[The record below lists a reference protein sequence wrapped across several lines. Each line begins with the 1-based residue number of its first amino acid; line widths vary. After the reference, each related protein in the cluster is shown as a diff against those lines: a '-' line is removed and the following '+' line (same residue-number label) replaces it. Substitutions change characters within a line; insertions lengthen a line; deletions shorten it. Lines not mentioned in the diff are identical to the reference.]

1 MNKTDKD
8 QNHFVLIGLAV
19 VLVFLIVCPIAA
31 IFAKAVIMDGRLD
44 LYHAWN
50 ILRNTENVTMI
61 GNSFLLGVLVVVLS
75 TVIAAPLAYLFSR
88 TKFAK
93 CKVYDIIFMIP
104 FMTSPYIA
112 SMGWILFMQKK
123 GLLQQLL
130 PAAEGC
136 EKIFFSLGGLVLVM
150 SLHVFPFMLTM
161 LKNAMRNIP
170 SSLEETGAVFG
181 AGFGARVRRIFLP
194 LLSGNYA
201 IGVPYFSVISTSLI
215 NLRGYGLAPGNF
227 TWGHYIELFAENT
240 KGISA
245 LKNSVFLAVTSAAIC
260 AVLGTLLA
268 LSVHRSKSRLR
279 RVVEMIGLL
288 PEMLPGIVLVIGI
301 MLFWNQIYQVIP
313 LYNTLGIMVLAYVVL
328 FLPYTVQY
336 VTSSLTQVS
345 DSLTAAG
352 RVFGGSPLYILLHI
366 TLPLIK
372 PGIVTGFMMTFI
384 IAFRELVTA
393 SLIAPPNT
401 LVVSTYIMRE
411 FEQGSVSVGMAMAV
425 LDCAY
430 GTWTPEKG
438 DDREEAALT
447 VRELL
452 DKTPL
457 VFLPVPQYGR
467 GLDLLCL
474 LHRLLPGQTYYGDKH
489 FCRQVEIAAHEEKWY
504 RCASIKPL
512 RQVQPDADEKEGII
526 FLSDP
531 QLRGETGRRAM
542 ELLELGA
549 AGMMTGTVDKGSLSE
564 RLIDSGAMRMC
575 RYPVHLNDAMCRK
588 LIRQNRFQKVIR
600 YHSPEYA
607 YGRRIEV

>member
-31 IFAKAVIMDGRLD
+31 IFAKAVIVDGRLD

-93 CKVYDIIFMIP
+93 YKVFDIIFMIP
-104 FMTSPYIA
+104 FMTPPYIA

-136 EKIFFSLGGLVLVM
+136 EKVFFSLGGLVLVM

-170 SSLEETGAVFG
+170 SSLEEAGAVFG

-194 LLSGNYA
+194 LLSGNYAIGALLVFVKTLSEYGTPATLGKRIGFEVFTTEIHRHATVAPIDFGGSATLSSVLVGICLVMWMLQSYITTKKSYHLVSGRGNRMAEQRLGGVATAVAWLYVVLILVIA

-227 TWGHYIELFAENT
+227 TWGHYVELFTENT

-260 AVLGTLLA
+260 AVLGTMLA

-301 MLFWNQIYQVIP
+301 MLFWNQIYHVIP

-425 LDCAY
+425 LCVLF
-430 GTWTPEKG
+430 TTS
-438 DDREEAALT
+438 AL
-447 VRELL
+447 
-452 DKTPL
+452 L
-457 VFLPVPQYGR
+457 VLNRAVER
-467 GLDLLCL
+467 
-474 LHRLLPGQTYYGDKH
+474 KAK
-489 FCRQVEIAAHEEKWY
+489 RQ
-504 RCASIKPL
+504 
-512 RQVQPDADEKEGII
+512 
-526 FLSDP
+526 
-531 QLRGETGRRAM
+531 
-542 ELLELGA
+542 
-549 AGMMTGTVDKGSLSE
+549 
-564 RLIDSGAMRMC
+564 
-575 RYPVHLNDAMCRK
+575 
-588 LIRQNRFQKVIR
+588 
-600 YHSPEYA
+600 
-607 YGRRIEV
+607 

>member
-31 IFAKAVIMDGRLD
+31 IFAKAVIVDGRLD

-93 CKVYDIIFMIP
+93 YKVFDIIFMIP
-104 FMTSPYIA
+104 FMTPPYIA

-136 EKIFFSLGGLVLVM
+136 EKVFFSLGGLVLVM

-170 SSLEETGAVFG
+170 SSLEEAGAVFG

-194 LLSGNYA
+194 LLSGNYAIGALLVFVKTLSEYGTPATLGKRIGFEVFTTEIHRHATVAPIDFGGSATLSSVLVGICLVMWMLQSYITTKKSYHLVSGRGNRMAEQRLGGVATAVAWLYVMLILVIA

-227 TWGHYIELFAENT
+227 TWGHYVELFTENT

-260 AVLGTLLA
+260 AVLGTMLA

-425 LDCAY
+425 LCVLF
-430 GTWTPEKG
+430 TTS
-438 DDREEAALT
+438 AL
-447 VRELL
+447 
-452 DKTPL
+452 L
-457 VFLPVPQYGR
+457 VLNRAVER
-467 GLDLLCL
+467 
-474 LHRLLPGQTYYGDKH
+474 KAK
-489 FCRQVEIAAHEEKWY
+489 RQ
-504 RCASIKPL
+504 
-512 RQVQPDADEKEGII
+512 
-526 FLSDP
+526 
-531 QLRGETGRRAM
+531 
-542 ELLELGA
+542 
-549 AGMMTGTVDKGSLSE
+549 
-564 RLIDSGAMRMC
+564 
-575 RYPVHLNDAMCRK
+575 
-588 LIRQNRFQKVIR
+588 
-600 YHSPEYA
+600 
-607 YGRRIEV
+607 

>member
-31 IFAKAVIMDGRLD
+31 IFAKAVIVDGRLD

-93 CKVYDIIFMIP
+93 YKVFDIIFMIP
-104 FMTSPYIA
+104 FMTPPYIA

-136 EKIFFSLGGLVLVM
+136 EKVFFSLGGLVLVM

-161 LKNAMRNIP
+161 LKNTMRNIP
-170 SSLEETGAVFG
+170 SSLEEAGAVFG

-194 LLSGNYA
+194 LLSGNYAIGALLVFVKTLSEYGTPATLGKRIGFEVFTTEIHRHATVAPIDFGGSATLSSVLVGICLVMWMLQSYITTKKSYHLVSGRGNRMAEQRLGGVATAVAWLYVVLILVIA

-227 TWGHYIELFAENT
+227 TWGHYVELFTENT

-260 AVLGTLLA
+260 AVLGTMLA

-352 RVFGGSPLYILLHI
+352 RIFGGSPLYILLHI

-425 LDCAY
+425 LCVLF
-430 GTWTPEKG
+430 TTS
-438 DDREEAALT
+438 AL
-447 VRELL
+447 
-452 DKTPL
+452 L
-457 VFLPVPQYGR
+457 VLNRAVER
-467 GLDLLCL
+467 
-474 LHRLLPGQTYYGDKH
+474 KAK
-489 FCRQVEIAAHEEKWY
+489 RQ
-504 RCASIKPL
+504 
-512 RQVQPDADEKEGII
+512 
-526 FLSDP
+526 
-531 QLRGETGRRAM
+531 
-542 ELLELGA
+542 
-549 AGMMTGTVDKGSLSE
+549 
-564 RLIDSGAMRMC
+564 
-575 RYPVHLNDAMCRK
+575 
-588 LIRQNRFQKVIR
+588 
-600 YHSPEYA
+600 
-607 YGRRIEV
+607 

>member
-31 IFAKAVIMDGRLD
+31 IFAKAVIVDGRLD

-93 CKVYDIIFMIP
+93 YKVFDIIFMIP
-104 FMTSPYIA
+104 FMTPPYIA
-112 SMGWILFMQKK
+112 SRGWILFMQKN

-136 EKIFFSLGGLVLVM
+136 EKVFFSLGGLVLVM

-170 SSLEETGAVFG
+170 SSLEEAGAVFG

-194 LLSGNYA
+194 LLSGNYAIGALLVFVKTLSEYGTPATLGKRIGFEVFTTEIHRHATVAPIDFGGSATLSSVLVGICLVMWMLQSYITTKKSYHLVSGRGNRMAEQRLGGVATAVAWLYVMLILVIA

-227 TWGHYIELFAENT
+227 TWGHYVELFTENT

-260 AVLGTLLA
+260 AVLGTMLA

-425 LDCAY
+425 LCVLF
-430 GTWTPEKG
+430 TTS
-438 DDREEAALT
+438 AL
-447 VRELL
+447 
-452 DKTPL
+452 L
-457 VFLPVPQYGR
+457 VLNRAVER
-467 GLDLLCL
+467 
-474 LHRLLPGQTYYGDKH
+474 KAK
-489 FCRQVEIAAHEEKWY
+489 RQ
-504 RCASIKPL
+504 
-512 RQVQPDADEKEGII
+512 
-526 FLSDP
+526 
-531 QLRGETGRRAM
+531 
-542 ELLELGA
+542 
-549 AGMMTGTVDKGSLSE
+549 
-564 RLIDSGAMRMC
+564 
-575 RYPVHLNDAMCRK
+575 
-588 LIRQNRFQKVIR
+588 
-600 YHSPEYA
+600 
-607 YGRRIEV
+607 

>member
-31 IFAKAVIMDGRLD
+31 IFAKAVIVDGRLD

-93 CKVYDIIFMIP
+93 YKVFDIIFMIP
-104 FMTSPYIA
+104 FMTPPYIA

-136 EKIFFSLGGLVLVM
+136 EKVFFSLGGLVLVM

-170 SSLEETGAVFG
+170 SSLEEAGAVFG

-194 LLSGNYA
+194 LLSGNYAIGALLVFVKTLSEYGTPATLGKRIGFEVFTTEIHRHATVAPIDFGGSATLSSVLVGICLVMWMLQSYITTKKSYHLVSGRGNRMAEQRLGGVAMAVAWLYVVLILVIA

-227 TWGHYIELFAENT
+227 TWGHYVELFTENT

-260 AVLGTLLA
+260 AVLGTMLA

-301 MLFWNQIYQVIP
+301 MLFWNQIYHVIP

-425 LDCAY
+425 LCVLF
-430 GTWTPEKG
+430 TTS
-438 DDREEAALT
+438 AL
-447 VRELL
+447 
-452 DKTPL
+452 L
-457 VFLPVPQYGR
+457 VLNRAVER
-467 GLDLLCL
+467 
-474 LHRLLPGQTYYGDKH
+474 KAK
-489 FCRQVEIAAHEEKWY
+489 RQ
-504 RCASIKPL
+504 
-512 RQVQPDADEKEGII
+512 
-526 FLSDP
+526 
-531 QLRGETGRRAM
+531 
-542 ELLELGA
+542 
-549 AGMMTGTVDKGSLSE
+549 
-564 RLIDSGAMRMC
+564 
-575 RYPVHLNDAMCRK
+575 
-588 LIRQNRFQKVIR
+588 
-600 YHSPEYA
+600 
-607 YGRRIEV
+607 

>member
-31 IFAKAVIMDGRLD
+31 IFAKAVIVDGRLD

-93 CKVYDIIFMIP
+93 YKVFDIIFMIP
-104 FMTSPYIA
+104 FMTPPYIA

-136 EKIFFSLGGLVLVM
+136 EKVFFSLGGLVLVM

-170 SSLEETGAVFG
+170 SSLEEAGAVFG

-194 LLSGNYA
+194 LLSGNYAIGALLVFVKTLSEYGTPATLGKRIGFEVFTTEIHRHATVAPIDFGGSATLSSVLVGICLVMWMLQSYITTKKSYHLVSGRGNRMAEQRLGGVATAVAWLYVVLILVIA

-227 TWGHYIELFAENT
+227 TWGHYVELFTENT

-260 AVLGTLLA
+260 AVLGTMLA

-301 MLFWNQIYQVIP
+301 MLFWNQIYHVIP
-313 LYNTLGIMVLAYVVL
+313 LYNTLVIMVLAYVVL

-425 LDCAY
+425 LCVLF
-430 GTWTPEKG
+430 TTS
-438 DDREEAALT
+438 AL
-447 VRELL
+447 
-452 DKTPL
+452 L
-457 VFLPVPQYGR
+457 VLNRAVER
-467 GLDLLCL
+467 
-474 LHRLLPGQTYYGDKH
+474 KAK
-489 FCRQVEIAAHEEKWY
+489 RQ
-504 RCASIKPL
+504 
-512 RQVQPDADEKEGII
+512 
-526 FLSDP
+526 
-531 QLRGETGRRAM
+531 
-542 ELLELGA
+542 
-549 AGMMTGTVDKGSLSE
+549 
-564 RLIDSGAMRMC
+564 
-575 RYPVHLNDAMCRK
+575 
-588 LIRQNRFQKVIR
+588 
-600 YHSPEYA
+600 
-607 YGRRIEV
+607 